1 MLSTMIKL
9 MLLIFVVTF
18 LHVSPVAAAIL
29 QFSPQHS
36 HPSMFI
42 TQTMPD
48 VNVADKQGNSPL
60 HLAIRNGNLDMFH
73 VLIGTGSDLN
83 AVNKQGDTPLHI
95 AVKLKK
101 LDFIK
106 ELIAAGANLNAKNK
120 KLETPLHL
128 AINKNYIAAI
138 KDLIESGAD
147 LNVRDKNGSTP
158 LVLGLGGNNKAVNK
172 IIERVLQNNIESVP
186 T

>member
-1 MLSTMIKL
+1 MQKIK
-9 MLLIFVVTF
+9 I
-18 LHVSPVAAAIL
+18 
-29 QFSPQHS
+29 
-36 HPSMFI
+36 
-42 TQTMPD
+42 
-48 VNVADKQGNSPL
+48 
-60 HLAIRNGNLDMFH
+60 
-73 VLIGTGSDLN
+73 
-83 AVNKQGDTPLHI
+83 
-95 AVKLKK
+95 
-101 LDFIK
+101 
-106 ELIAAGANLNAKNK
+106 NAKNK

>member
-1 MLSTMIKL
+1 

-18 LHVSPVAAAIL
+18 LHVSPAAAAIL

-42 TQTMPD
+42 TQTIPD
-48 VNVADKQGNSPL
+48 VNVAD
-60 HLAIRNGNLDMFH
+60 
-73 VLIGTGSDLN
+73 
-83 AVNKQGDTPLHI
+83 KQGDTPLHI